1 MADESKQ
8 INHLIHDLRE
18 RAKELNC
25 LYEVQELL
33 STPDAPIDT
42 ICQSIISVLPP
53 GWQYPDVCQAEIT
66 LGKKKFRTARY
77 KPTRWVQS
85 ADIIV
90 QDEEIG
96 RISVCYTEERPFSDE
111 GPFLKEERKLINTIA
126 AELGF
131 FILHQRLKQVFQE
144 RQKNEKEQLSE
155 WQVILDLLKRTD
167 NELLMR
173 ISRKMIIF
181 LGRMGIP
188 EADRLL
194 EQFSQQSHD
203 SSNIDNNQP
212 YQLQSSTGISAIAEE
227 VFTIA
232 SQYFTQEVILDNIQK
247 WSKEDRVNFLINTL
261 ANPGSTFIEIGSA
274 IERYH
279 LLAERGLELTTH
291 RKRWLL
297 NSLIRRIMNDQPSFV
312 SIAQSF
318 FDVDDFSDLMHRIIL
333 PVSSHGKLGGKGSGL
348 LLAQQILNAAEND
361 RDLLDKVKVPRTW
374 YMTSDS
380 VFYFLWYNSLQ
391 DFIDQE
397 YKDINQVR
405 QEYPYIMHVFKNS
418 TFPPEI
424 VKGFSLAL
432 DDFGDVPLIVR
443 SSSLLED
450 QEGVAFAGKYKS
462 LFVANNGSKEERMS
476 ALMDAV
482 SEVLASQF
490 GPDPIEYR
498 IEHDLIDH
506 HEEIGVMIQEVVGTQ
521 IGHYFMPSFAGV
533 AFSKNE
539 FRWSSRI
546 KPEDGLVRMVPGLG
560 TRAVDR
566 LSDDYP
572 VLIAPGQPG
581 LRVNISPEEIVRYS
595 PKKIDL
601 IDLETCKFATIEVHT
616 LLREFGDEYPLSNLM
631 VSMVEPDHIKRPGLL
646 RMDFKSGNYVVT
658 FDGVFTHTPFL
669 KQVQAILTTL
679 SETLGNPVDIEF
691 AHDGKDFY
699 LLQCRSQSQGE
710 ERAPADI
717 PDDLAP
723 ENILFSANRY
733 ISNGKVSDITHII
746 YVDPKKY
753 AGIGERHDLL
763 AITRAIGQL
772 NQILPRRHFI
782 LMGPGRWGSRGDIRL
797 GVGVTYSDISNTSML
812 IEIAYRREGYVPE
825 PSFGTHFFQDLIE
838 TSISYLPLYP
848 DEDSNIFDED
858 FLTNRPNILAD
869 LLPNFAHL
877 DEVLRVIDI
886 PMCTEGLSLEILMN
900 AEKEKAVAVL
910 TKPGEFIESA
920 VEKPAD

>member
-1 MADESKQ
+1 VDESKQ
-8 INHLIHDLRE
+8 IDHLIHDLRE

-33 STPDAPIDT
+33 NTPDVPIDT
-42 ICQSIISVLPP
+42 ICESIIKVVPP

-77 KPTRWVQS
+77 RPTSWIQS
-85 ADIIV
+85 ADINV
-90 QDEEIG
+90 QDEKIG
-96 RISVCYTEERPFSDE
+96 RISVWYTEERPISDE

-126 AELGF
+126 EKVGF
-131 FILHQRLKQVFQE
+131 FILHERLRQVFQE
-144 RQKNEKEQLSE
+144 REKTGKEQLSE

-167 NELLMR
+167 YELLMR

-203 SSNIDNNQP
+203 TGIINNNQP
-212 YQLQSSTGISAIAEE
+212 FPLQAVDSISAITEE

-232 SQYFTQEVILDNIQK
+232 SQYFKQEVILDNIQK

-261 ANPGSTFIEIGSA
+261 ANPSSTFIDISSA

-279 LLAERGLELTTH
+279 LLAERGLELTIH

-297 NSLIRRIMNDQPSFV
+297 NSLIRRIMNSQPSFV

-318 FDVDDFSDLMHRIIL
+318 LDIEDFSDLMHRIIL

-348 LLAQQILNAAEND
+348 ILAEKILKAAQND
-361 RDLLDKVKVPRTW
+361 RELLDEVKVPRTW

-380 VFYFLWYNSLQ
+380 VFYFLWYNTLQ

-405 QEYPYIMHVFKNS
+405 QEYPYIMNVFKNS

-424 VKGFSLAL
+424 AKGFSLAL

-462 LFVANNGSKEERMS
+462 LFVANKGSKEERLS
-476 ALMDAV
+476 ALADAV

-498 IEHDLIDH
+498 IEHNLIDH

-521 IGHYFMPSFAGV
+521 IGHYYMPSFAGV

-539 FRWSSRI
+539 FCWSSRI

-595 PKKIDL
+595 PKKMDVIN
-601 IDLETCKFATIEVHT
+601 LETCRFETIDVQM
-616 LLREFGDEYPLSNLM
+616 LLKEWGEEYPLSNLM
-631 VSMVEPDHIKRPGLL
+631 VSIVEPDHIKKPSRL
-646 RMDFKSGNYVVT
+646 RMDFKSGNYIIT
-658 FDGVFTHTPFL
+658 FDGIFTNTPFL
-669 KQVQAILTTL
+669 KQVQAILTSL
-679 SETLGNPVDIEF
+679 SNTLGNPVDIEF
-691 AHDGKDFY
+691 AHDGKNFY
-699 LLQCRSQSQGE
+699 LLQCRTQNQGE
-710 ERAPADI
+710 EKRPADI
-717 PDDLAP
+717 PDDLAID
-723 ENILFSANRY
+723 NILFSANRY
-733 ISNGKVSDITHII
+733 IRNGKVSGITHIV
-746 YVDPKKY
+746 YVDPTKY
-753 AGIGERHDLL
+753 AEIEQRHDLL
-763 AITRAIGQL
+763 AISRAIGQL

-782 LMGPGRWGSRGDIRL
+782 LMGPGRWGSRGDVRL
-797 GVGVTYSDISNTSML
+797 GVGVTYSDISNTAML
-812 IEIAYRREGYVPE
+812 IEIARKREGYMPE

-848 DEDSNIFDED
+848 DEAGNIFNED
-858 FLTNRPNILAD
+858 FLVNQPNVLPE
-869 LLPNFAHL
+869 LLPNYAYL
-877 DEVLRVIDI
+877 QEILRVIDI
-886 PMCTEGLSLEILMN
+886 TSCTSGGALEILMN
-900 AEKEKAVAVL
+900 AEKEKAVAIRY
-910 TKPGEFIESA
+910 KPEEIFMNTG
-920 VEKPAD
+920 